1 MNIVLFDGICNL
13 CNSSV
18 SFLIKYDTENNLHF
32 AAQQTES
39 GKNLLKQ
46 YGIEGDNQSVI
57 LISGDKVFYKS
68 DAIIEISKKLMGWP
82 RFLKYGYLI
91 PKVIRNSVYDLIAK
105 NRYRIFGKR
114 DICSIP
120 TPANRHKF
128 LQ

>member
-1 MNIVLFDGICNL
+1 M
-13 CNSSV
+13 
-18 SFLIKYDTENNLHF
+18 
-32 AAQQTES
+32 
-39 GKNLLKQ
+39 
-46 YGIEGDNQSVI
+46 
-57 LISGDKVFYKS
+57 S

-91 PKVIRNSVYDLIAK
+91 PKGIRNLVYDLIAK

-120 TPANRHKF
+120 TPANKHKF

>member
-57 LISGDKVFYKS
+57 LISEDKVFYKS
-68 DAIIEISKKLMGWP
+68 DAIIEISKKLKGWP
-82 RFLKYGYLI
+82 RILKHGYLI
-91 PKVIRNSVYDLIAK
+91 PKVIRNLVYDLIAK

-114 DICSIP
+114 DSCSIP

>member
-18 SFLIKYDTENNLHF
+18 SLLIKYDTENNLHF
-32 AAQQTES
+32 AAQQTDS
-39 GKNLLKQ
+39 GKRLMKQ
-46 YGIEGDNQSVI
+46 YGIEGENQSVI

-68 DAIIEISKKLMGWP
+68 DAIIEISKQLKGWP
-82 RFLKYGYLI
+82 RILKYGHFI
-91 PKVIRNSVYDLIAK
+91 PKGIRNVVYDLVAK

-114 DICSIP
+114 DFCSIP

-128 LQ
+128 L